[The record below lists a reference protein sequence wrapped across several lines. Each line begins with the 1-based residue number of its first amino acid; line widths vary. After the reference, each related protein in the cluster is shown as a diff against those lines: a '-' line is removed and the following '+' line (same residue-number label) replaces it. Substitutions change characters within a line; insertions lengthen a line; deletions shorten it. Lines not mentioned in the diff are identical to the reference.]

1 MLSAGDGGGGDGNDG
16 GGLGGG
22 GGGDGDGGDGCGGE
36 GGGGEGGGG
45 EGGGGRTRA
54 VEPCTPTSI
63 SWVLLA
69 WATLKR
75 DLGVASLVPLR
86 S

>member
-45 EGGGGRTRA
+45 EGRTRA

>member
-45 EGGGGRTRA
+45 EGRTRA

-69 WATLKR
+69 WATLRR

>member
-1 MLSAGDGGGGDGNDG
+1 MLSAGDGDGGDGNDG

-45 EGGGGRTRA
+45 EGRTRA